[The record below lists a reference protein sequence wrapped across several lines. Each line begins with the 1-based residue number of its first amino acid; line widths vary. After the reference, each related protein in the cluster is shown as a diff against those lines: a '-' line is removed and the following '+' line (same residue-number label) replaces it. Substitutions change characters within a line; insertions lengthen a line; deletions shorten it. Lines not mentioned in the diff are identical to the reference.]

1 MAISARLV
9 RDAIIRISALIN
21 VLVGTDFN
29 LIISW
34 PETGLCEVQTNAP
47 KLSTTRTG
55 SFRLGLCARSVLNL
69 VPETRLQTRAWR
81 VRLLPWCEEGNS
93 YTIPGGFH

>member
-34 PETGLCEVQTNAP
+34 PETG
-47 KLSTTRTG
+47 
-55 SFRLGLCARSVLNL
+55 F
-69 VPETRLQTRAWR
+69 ETITPTER
-81 VRLLPWCEEGNS
+81 P
-93 YTIPGGFH
+93 Y

>member
-34 PETGLCEVQTNAP
+34 PETELWERPKSVSEYGQKSTRYGRISGL
-47 KLSTTRTG
+47 
-55 SFRLGLCARSVLNL
+55 
-69 VPETRLQTRAWR
+69 
-81 VRLLPWCEEGNS
+81 
-93 YTIPGGFH
+93 

>member
-34 PETGLCEVQTNAP
+34 PETGLEEIGRISNETADF
-47 KLSTTRTG
+47 RITG
-55 SFRLGLCARSVLNL
+55 SPEIRPYMNTVTSSPERMSRLPKRAR
-69 VPETRLQTRAWR
+69 Q
-81 VRLLPWCEEGNS
+81 G
-93 YTIPGGFH
+93 

>member
-34 PETGLCEVQTNAP
+34 PETGLWEID
-47 KLSTTRTG
+47 G
-55 SFRLGLCARSVLNL
+55 SFPRS
-69 VPETRLQTRAWR
+69 
-81 VRLLPWCEEGNS
+81 RLLARNDFRVARDLGVVSLQDAPQ
-93 YTIPGGFH
+93 

>member
-9 RDAIIRISALIN
+9 RDAVIRISALIN

-34 PETGLCEVQTNAP
+34 PETGLEEINGDLP
-47 KLSTTRTG
+47 ERD
-55 SFRLGLCARSVLNL
+55 LN
-69 VPETRLQTRAWR
+69 
-81 VRLLPWCEEGNS
+81 
-93 YTIPGGFH
+93 